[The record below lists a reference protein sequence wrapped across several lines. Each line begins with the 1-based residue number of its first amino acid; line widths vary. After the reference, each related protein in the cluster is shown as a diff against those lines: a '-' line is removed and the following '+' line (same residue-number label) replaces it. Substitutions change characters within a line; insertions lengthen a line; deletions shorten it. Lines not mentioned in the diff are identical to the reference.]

1 MTQSS
6 YIRPI
11 NNDRMGTLMAFRPP
25 VQESRPRSL
34 MTGTSTALPG
44 APTVSEAQQAQL
56 TAGVAAPA
64 LHSAPPRP
72 TQLNDAQAEVAL
84 DQVQQQAADMMQAH
98 SNLDAA
104 RVARLLGLLE

>member
-11 NNDRMGTLMAFRPP
+11 NNDRMGMLMAFRPP
-25 VQESRPRSL
+25 VQESRSRSL
-34 MTGTSTALPG
+34 MAGASPQALAG
-44 APTVSEAQQAQL
+44 APAAD
-56 TAGVAAPA
+56 GVAAPA

-72 TQLNDAQAEVAL
+72 TQLDDVQAEVAL
-84 DQVQQQAADMMQAH
+84 DQVQQQAEGMMQAH